1 MLNDYKIY
9 CAGEF
14 ISTSNKL
21 NVINPYTQTSF
32 ATTYLADEQIINNAI
47 VQGLASIP
55 ELIKLSSGE
64 RSEILRFISSAIS
77 ADKNYLA
84 EVLCNESAKPM
95 NYALAEI
102 ERSIQT
108 FLIASEETKRLPKE
122 FISLDCTP
130 NGKNKKGLVQHF
142 PIGLVAGIAP
152 FNFPMNL
159 SVHKIAPA
167 IAAACPIILK
177 PASKTPLS
185 TLELAKI
192 IDKSNLPKGALSILP
207 CSREAGNILV
217 SDERVKLLSFTGS
230 PEVGWKM
237 KANAGIKKVV
247 LELGGN
253 AGVIISDK
261 YTKQDV
267 ITKCIYGAFAYSGQI
282 CIHAQRFIVHDSLF
296 HDFVMQLKKET
307 EKIQNQEPTSFDCNF
322 SVMIDEENAIRAE
335 NWVKEAMNEGAQL
348 ICGGERKGN
357 YFSPTI
363 LTNCPTNSK
372 VYSEEVFA
380 PIITIEPYSDNIS
393 EAVKQLNKTRF
404 GLQCGIFTDSVEE
417 LNYCFEHA
425 EVGGVIHNDVPTIR
439 FDQMPYGGI
448 KESGLGREGVK
459 YAIQD
464 MLEPK
469 VLVW

>member
-1 MLNDYKIY
+1 MINDYKIY

-14 ISTSNKL
+14 ISTPHQL
-21 NVINPYTQTSF
+21 EVINPYTQTTF
-32 ATTYLADEQIINNAI
+32 ATTYLADEQIINKAI
-47 VQGLASIP
+47 EEG
-55 ELIKLSSGE
+55 IKSTYQLKELSSGE
-64 RSEILRFISSAIS
+64 RSNILHFISDEINKQ
-77 ADKNYLA
+77 KNYLA
-84 EVLCNESAKPM
+84 EILCKESAKPYK
-95 NYALAEI
+95 YAIAEI
-102 ERSIQT
+102 ERSVQT
-108 FLIASEETKRLPKE
+108 FLIAAEETKRLSKE
-122 FISLDCTP
+122 FISLDWTP
-130 NGKNKKGLVQHF
+130 NGKNKNGLVQHF

-159 SVHKIAPA
+159 AVHKIAPA

-192 IDKSNLPKGALSILP
+192 IDHSGLPKGVVSILP
-207 CSREAGNILV
+207 CSREAGNKLV
-217 SDERVKLLSFTGS
+217 TDDRIKLLSFTGS

-237 KANAGIKKVV
+237 KASAGNKKVV

-261 YTKQDV
+261 NTQQHLID
-267 ITKCIYGAFAYSGQI
+267 KCIYGAFAYSGQI
-282 CIHAQRFIVHDSLF
+282 CIHAQRFIVHENLF
-296 HDFVMQLKKET
+296 TNFEEQLKQKVQQ
-307 EKIQNQEPTSFDCNF
+307 IQSCDPIKPECDF
-322 SVMIDEENAIRAE
+322 SVMIDEANAIRAE
-335 NWVKEAMNEGAQL
+335 NWVKEAIASGAKL

-363 LTNCPTNSK
+363 LTNCSAKSK

-380 PIITIEPYSDNIS
+380 PIITVESYSNNIS
-393 EAVKQLNKTRF
+393 EAIEKLNNTRF
-404 GLQCGIFTDSVEE
+404 GLQCGIFTDSIEE
-417 LNYCFEHA
+417 LHYCYRYA

-448 KESGLGREGVK
+448 KDSGLGREGVK

-469 VLVW
+469 VLVV

>member
-1 MLNDYKIY
+1 MINDYKIY

-14 ISTSNKL
+14 ISTPQQFE
-21 NVINPYTQTSF
+21 VINPYSQTPF
-32 ATTYLADEQIINNAI
+32 ATTYLADEQIINKAI
-47 VQGLASIP
+47 VQGLKSAS
-55 ELIKLSSGE
+55 ELNELSSGE
-64 RSEILRFISSAIS
+64 RSNILLFISNEINAN
-77 ADKNYLA
+77 KTYLA
-84 EVLCNESAKPM
+84 ELLCKESAKPYK
-95 NYALAEI
+95 YALAEI
-102 ERSIQT
+102 ERSVHT
-108 FLIASEETKRLPKE
+108 FLIAAEETKRLPKE
-122 FISLDCTP
+122 FISLDWAP

-159 SVHKIAPA
+159 AVHKIAPA

-207 CSREAGNILV
+207 CSREAGNILIT
-217 SDERVKLLSFTGS
+217 DERIKLLSFTGS

-237 KANAGIKKVV
+237 KANAGTKKVV

-307 EKIQNQEPTSFDCNF
+307 KKIQNQEPTSFDCNF
-322 SVMIDEENAIRAE
+322 SVMIDEENAVRAE

-380 PIITIEPYSDNIS
+380 PIITIEPYSNNIS